1 MKFVTV
7 IRIKLVTVISIKF
20 LPVSQIKSEPA
31 TSAKLPMP
39 ITGLV
44 SDNVH
49 GNGRALDTEVC
60 SQQFRHQRVCQC
72 LRIILRHIHR
82 PYLLVGAVFHVT
94 GPRQWDPG
102 DAVRTGG
109 LASEG
114 V

>member
-1 MKFVTV
+1 MKLETM
-7 IRIKLVTVISIKF
+7 
-20 LPVSQIKSEPA
+20 SQIKSGMVSRIKSENVA
-31 TSAKLPMP
+31 SAKLPMP